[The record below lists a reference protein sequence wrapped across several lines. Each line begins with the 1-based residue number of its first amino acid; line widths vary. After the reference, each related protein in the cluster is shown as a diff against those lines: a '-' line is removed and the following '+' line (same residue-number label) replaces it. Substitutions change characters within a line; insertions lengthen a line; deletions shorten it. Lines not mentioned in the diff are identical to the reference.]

1 MNMHIN
7 IVRIKAVA
15 QVLSSLEEEFVF
27 VGGATVALYIDN
39 PDLADEVRPTD
50 DIDVIVEIAT
60 YSGYAALEERLRA
73 IGFVNDVESGVL
85 CRYKIQ
91 GIIVDIMPTD
101 ENAIGFSNRWYPGG
115 FKNAIK
121 LTLDKW
127 TTVKIFSLP
136 YFVASKWEAY
146 KNRGGNNYRTSKDF
160 EDLVYVFENVESFED
175 KFKDAPNDLL
185 AYLKSEFQPI
195 VNTSVFKEGLYAHM
209 QSGYTNI
216 DTSSIIEKLK
226 NSFLLATKG

>member
-1 MNMHIN
+1 M
-7 IVRIKAVA
+7 
-15 QVLSSLEEEFVF
+15 
-27 VGGATVALYIDN
+27 
-39 PDLADEVRPTD
+39 RPTD

-101 ENAIGFSNRWYPGG
+101 EKAIGFSNRWYPGG

-136 YFVASKWEAY
+136 YFVK
-146 KNRGGNNYRTSKDF
+146 
-160 EDLVYVFENVESFED
+160 LV
-175 KFKDAPNDLL
+175 
-185 AYLKSEFQPI
+185 
-195 VNTSVFKEGLYAHM
+195 
-209 QSGYTNI
+209 
-216 DTSSIIEKLK
+216 
-226 NSFLLATKG
+226 